1 MMEALAKKQCSAVV
15 FLLLA
20 TWDRMVNV
28 IGFLHTFTSSNFK
41 VAVVVSPIREKNA
54 WPQVKFE

>member
-1 MMEALAKKQCSAVV
+1 MEALAKKQCSAVV

-41 VAVVVSPIREKNA
+41 VAVCSSSESN
-54 WPQVKFE
+54 